1 MPGEE
6 EDLVGEMADMAQ
18 LAKMQAQQQLLLQ
31 GIKPG
36 TKKEHLAFNQWEIAY
51 DMWVAL
57 ELAAHVAFC

>member
-6 EDLVGEMADMAQ
+6 EDLVGEMADMAH

-36 TKKEHLAFNQWEIAY
+36 AKKEHLAFNQWEIAY
-51 DMWVAL
+51 DM
-57 ELAAHVAFC
+57 

>member
-1 MPGEE
+1 
-6 EDLVGEMADMAQ
+6 MADMAQ

-57 ELAAHVAFC
+57 EPAAHVAFC